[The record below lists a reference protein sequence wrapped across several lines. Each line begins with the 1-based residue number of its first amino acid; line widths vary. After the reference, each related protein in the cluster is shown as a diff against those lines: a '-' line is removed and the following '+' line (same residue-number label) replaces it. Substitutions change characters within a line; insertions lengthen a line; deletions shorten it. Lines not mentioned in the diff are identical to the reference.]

1 MSHGGVNVS
10 EVASNNPAPAS
21 SSAWKD
27 AWQGPVL
34 AIGAAALIGA
44 AAYAFITRPKH
55 DVTIDFRNA
64 ESMMNDKA
72 YAKALETLGQRVLP
86 VLNKGGLTK
95 EQEQGFYLMRAR
107 ALYLGQ
113 REAGVDRKENHENII
128 TEYTRATKVGAELAW
143 QDTVYLLR
151 THVALQDF
159 DKAAQLLTS
168 IPDDQRDER
177 IARTKDLIELSLA
190 GKDGYGRAL
199 DLLTKLTADAAL
211 SNEDRLWAL
220 SRQAKLQVAQGYY
233 EDAATRI
240 LRTLPRVMADASPDI
255 KGDVLLTLA
264 RAYIGQ
270 SDLDGAKK
278 QLASAIDAM
287 GPSAEQLPEAL
298 VLSGQVAQQA
308 DDLEEAR
315 EKFASVLDGF
325 ERTPQRPAATLG
337 LAEVES
343 AMLLRERAGEPPER
357 SLERYQTL
365 VDGFADPE
373 YKATFTKDSLA
384 ESLLARAA
392 EQAEIGSHR
401 TSLRFSTLA
410 RSLFDKGKVPADVLL
425 MMAESRRA
433 LAEELLRPNT
443 GKPDELLSLDDVD
456 PTTQREARELLLA
469 SAEDYREYGN
479 LVVKDDAEAYAE
491 SLWSAGDSYDR
502 AGATDEA
509 IDAFRQFAGD
519 FTADNR
525 QPEAKFRLG
534 QAYRSRGD
542 AKLAEQV
549 FRDLLVDRDG
559 TGRAGPFSDAAYVP
573 LAQTLLSDGDD
584 TNDAEAVS
592 LLEQVL
598 SGRLGGTSTQR
609 YRDALRELGDV
620 HYAKAAYEKAA
631 EKYDEFV
638 QRVERAL
645 DQSLPGM
652 DADALALPTIRY
664 RLADSLRL
672 STRAL
677 DRQLTLAM
685 PDEDA
690 RKLRQLREQ
699 RLSRAAQLYETV
711 CQELGDALAE
721 GSRLTTL
728 EELMLRNAFF
738 YRGDCAFDLADY
750 EAAVR
755 HYDAA
760 RERYP
765 KDPAALVAMT
775 QVVSAYL
782 ARGDHEKASIAN
794 LRAKQFYES
803 LPESA
808 WADPNLPMSKRDW
821 ERWLA
826 AQQKLASVLASE
838 AENKH

>member
-1 MSHGGVNVS
+1 MSD
-10 EVASNNPAPAS
+10 VAKSQPAAPAS
-21 SSAWKD
+21 ASWKD

-34 AIGAAALIGA
+34 VLGAAALISAGV
-44 AAYAFITRPKH
+44 YAFVTRPKH
-55 DVTIDFRNA
+55 DVTIDFRDA
-64 ESMMNDKA
+64 EAMMQEKQ

-86 VLNKGGLTK
+86 VLNKGGLTR

-113 REAGVDRKENHENII
+113 REAGVDRKENHENIL
-128 TEYTRATKVGAELAW
+128 TEYTRATKAGAELTW

-151 THVALQDF
+151 THVALNEP
-159 DKAAQLLTS
+159 DKAIALLTT
-168 IPDDQRDER
+168 IPDAQRDER
-177 IARTKDLIELSLA
+177 IARTKELIELSLA
-190 GKDGYGRAL
+190 SKEGYPRAL
-199 DLLTKLTADAAL
+199 DLLTKLTADTAL

-240 LRTLPRVMADASPDI
+240 LRTLPRVMADAPADI
-255 KGDVLLTLA
+255 KGEVLLTLA
-264 RAYIGQ
+264 RAYLGQ
-270 SDLDGAKK
+270 NDFDGAKT
-278 QLASAIDAM
+278 QLAAAITAM

-315 EKFASVLDGF
+315 ENFSAVLDGF
-325 ERTPQRPAATLG
+325 ERTHYRPAAMLG
-337 LAEVES
+337 LAEVE
-343 AMLLRERAGEPPER
+343 AALLMRERTGESPER

-373 YKATFTKDSLA
+373 YKATFTKETLA
-384 ESLLARAA
+384 ESILARAA
-392 EQAEIGSHR
+392 EQAELDAHR

-410 RSLFDKGKVPADVLL
+410 RSLYEKGKVPADVLL
-425 MMAESRRA
+425 LMAESRRA
-433 LAEELLRPNT
+433 LAEELLSPADKAEDSN
-443 GKPDELLSLDDVD
+443 ELLSLDDVD

-469 SAEDYREYGN
+469 AAEDYREYGD

-491 SLWSAGDSYDR
+491 SLWNAADSFDR

-509 IDAFRQFAGD
+509 IDAFRRFAGD
-519 FTADNR
+519 FTGDNR

-534 QAYRSRGD
+534 QAYRSQGD

-573 LAQTLLSDGDD
+573 LAQTLLSDGDE
-584 TNDAEAVS
+584 TNDTEAVN
-592 LLEQVL
+592 LLEEVL
-598 SGRLGGTSTQR
+598 TGRLGGAGTQR
-609 YRDALRELGDV
+609 YRDALRELGDF
-620 HYAKAAYEKAA
+620 HYAKAAYERSA

-638 QRVERAL
+638 QRVESAIAQQVPTIE
-645 DQSLPGM
+645 D
-652 DADALALPTIRY
+652 DALVLPTVRY

-672 STRAL
+672 STRAI
-677 DRQLTLAM
+677 DRQLTVAM

-699 RLSRAAQLYETV
+699 RLSRASELYEAV
-711 CQELGDALAE
+711 CQELGDALAD

-728 EELMLRNAFF
+728 EELMLRNSYF
-738 YRGDCAFDLADY
+738 YRGDCAFDLGDY
-750 EAAVR
+750 ESAIR

-782 ARGDHEKASIAN
+782 ARGDHEKASVAN
-794 LRAKQFYES
+794 QRAKQFYES

-808 WADPNLPMSKRDW
+808 WADANLPMSKRDW

-826 AQQKLASVLASE
+826 AQQRLTAVLASE
-838 AENKH
+838 SEDPN

>member
-1 MSHGGVNVS
+1 VS
-10 EVASNNPAPAS
+10 DVAKSQPAPAAT
-21 SSAWKD
+21 SASWKD
-27 AWQGPVL
+27 AWQGPALVL
-34 AIGAAALIGA
+34 GAAALIGA
-44 AAYAFITRPKH
+44 GVYAFVTRPKH
-55 DVTIDFRNA
+55 DVTIDFRDA
-64 ESMMNDKA
+64 ETLMEGKE

-113 REAGVDRKENHENII
+113 REAGVDRKENHENIV
-128 TEYTRATKVGAELAW
+128 TEYTRATKAGAELTW

-151 THVALQDF
+151 THVALSEP
-159 DKAAQLLTS
+159 DKAIALLGS
-168 IPDDQRDER
+168 IPDAQRDER
-177 IARTKDLIELSLA
+177 IARTKELIELSLQT
-190 GKDGYGRAL
+190 KEGYPRAL
-199 DLLTKLTADAAL
+199 DLLTKLTADTAL

-240 LRTLPRVMADASPDI
+240 LRTLPRVMADAPADI
-255 KGDVLLTLA
+255 KGEVLLTLA
-264 RAYIGQ
+264 RAYLGQ
-270 SDLDGAKK
+270 SDYEGAKK
-278 QLASAIDAM
+278 QLAAAITAM

-308 DDLEEAR
+308 DDLDEAR
-315 EKFASVLDGF
+315 ENFSAVLDGF
-325 ERTPQRPAATLG
+325 ERTPYRPAAMLG
-337 LAEVES
+337 LAEVE
-343 AMLLRERAGEPPER
+343 AAILLRERAGEAPER

-373 YKATFTKDSLA
+373 YKATFTKETLA
-384 ESLLARAA
+384 ESIIARAA
-392 EQAEIGSHR
+392 EQAELDAHR

-410 RSLFDKGKVPADVLL
+410 RSLYEKGKVPADVLL
-425 MMAESRRA
+425 LMAESRRA
-433 LAEELLRPNT
+433 LAEELLRPA
-443 GKPDELLSLDDVD
+443 GKDSELLSLDDVD

-469 SAEDYREYGN
+469 SAEDYREYGD

-491 SLWSAGDSYDR
+491 SLWNAADSFDR

-509 IDAFRQFAGD
+509 IDAFRRFAGD
-519 FTADNR
+519 FTGDNR

-559 TGRAGPFSDAAYVP
+559 TGRAGPYSDAAYVP
-573 LAQTLLSDGDD
+573 LAQTLLSDGDE
-584 TNDAEAVS
+584 TNDTEAVD

-598 SGRLGGTSTQR
+598 TGRLGGAGTQR

-620 HYAKAAYEKAA
+620 HYAKAAYERAA

-638 QRVERAL
+638 QRVERAIE
-645 DQSLPGM
+645 QE
-652 DADALALPTIRY
+652 LPTIEDDALVLPTVRY

-672 STRAL
+672 STRAI
-677 DRQLTLAM
+677 DKQLTVAM

-699 RLSRAAQLYETV
+699 RLSRASELYETV
-711 CQELGDALAE
+711 CQELGDAQAE

-728 EELMLRNAFF
+728 EELMLRNAYF

-750 EAAVR
+750 ESAIR

-782 ARGDHEKASIAN
+782 AKGEHEKAGVAN
-794 LRAKQFYES
+794 QRAKQFYES

-808 WADPNLPMSKRDW
+808 WADANLPMSKRDW

-826 AQQKLASVLASE
+826 AQQKLTAVLASE
-838 AENKH
+838 AEKPN